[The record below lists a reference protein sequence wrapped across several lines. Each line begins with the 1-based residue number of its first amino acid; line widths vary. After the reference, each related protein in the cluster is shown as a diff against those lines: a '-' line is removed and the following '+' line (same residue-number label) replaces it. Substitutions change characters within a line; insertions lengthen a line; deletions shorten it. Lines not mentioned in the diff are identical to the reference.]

1 MREREESPWPD
12 TEERRFAPPG
22 RPDDRKFSQYV
33 AQLQRARDAFRERR
47 ETRLKLLESER
58 FGSRR

>member
-1 MREREESPWPD
+1 MREREESPRPD
-12 TEERRFAPPG
+12 TEERRFTPPD

-47 ETRLKLLESER
+47 ETRLKSLESGR

>member
-1 MREREESPWPD
+1 MREREDSPWPD
-12 TEERRFAPPG
+12 AEKRCFVPPD
-22 RPDDRKFSQYV
+22 RSDDRKFSQYV

-47 ETRLKLLESER
+47 ETRLKSLESGR